1 MTAGPCI
8 SGRRARLGLAA
19 AAALVALAGCVPEPA
34 YIPHASYETG
44 PSQLAFAVYFR
55 QGQPDLA
62 AGEVARVREV
72 LQTLQLRPG
81 DDISVRVGVTG
92 RQALDD
98 GRIAAAA
105 AALTGTPARV
115 RVVGT
120 EPAPLGDGFADV
132 GVIDVVRNGR
142 IRVVCPTPAIDSW
155 ERDRLLVDPPVACSN
170 ALNIANMAARPA
182 DLVAPRS
189 LRGSGGVV
197 SAAAVDRYRADQV
210 KAIANLDSMNGN

>member
-1 MTAGPCI
+1 MTAGT
-8 SGRRARLGLAA
+8 RLSRG
-19 AAALVALAGCVPEPA
+19 LVAAVLLAMAGCTPEPPH
-34 YIPHASYETG
+34 IPHSSYETG

-55 QGQPDLA
+55 QGHSDLA
-62 AGEVARVREV
+62 AGEVARIREV
-72 LQTLQLRPG
+72 LDTLALRPG
-81 DDISVRVGVTG
+81 DDVSVRVGVTG
-92 RQALDD
+92 RPALDD

-105 AALTGTPARV
+105 AAVTGTPARV

-155 ERDRLLVDPPVACSN
+155 ERDRLLVDPPVACAN

-182 DLVAPRS
+182 DLVAPRR
-189 LRGSGGVV
+189 LQGSEGVA
-197 SAAAVDRYRADQV
+197 SAAAVDRYRADEV
-210 KAIANLDSMNGN
+210 KAIANLDSMGGN